1 MLLIVLLLAGPAF
14 SKEITTEEALLSAA
28 RNAEVVGY
36 LAIYTSPRPRAEV
49 IRAWKPTDSAPLAA
63 AVRRGINAYV
73 LSHPALN
80 PPQESGFFLF
90 LCGGPTG
97 VTEGVP
103 SSFSEVELIPTE
115 ERCVMLEGKKISLDD
130 IKKAIRNGHE
140 KAESTQPAPHP

>member
-1 MLLIVLLLAGPAF
+1 MLLIILLLACPAF
-14 SKEITTEEALLSAA
+14 SKEITTEADLLSAA
-28 RNAEVVGY
+28 RKADVVGY
-36 LAIYTSPRPRAEV
+36 LAIYAYPQPRAEV
-49 IRAWKPTDSAPLAA
+49 ISAWKPTDSAPLAT
-63 AVRRGINAYV
+63 AVRQGINAYV

-80 PPQESGFFLF
+80 PPKESGFFLF

-130 IKKAIRNGHE
+130 IKKAIRKDREPGL
-140 KAESTQPAPHP
+140 KF